1 MFRLQDRQLHIM
13 LLLIIIT
20 GGLFFF
26 LFGVKDSPRLEGGQS
41 VQQLGDFSD
50 GWLYQKKD
58 NTEIVSF
65 PLSFDAKDGDSF
77 LFYHRVPDMTNEN
90 VYLVFQTKRQ
100 PVQVKIDDFVIYESD
115 LQDNRLES
123 YHVVPILPEYHNRSI
138 VLVFNRENQT
148 SLEVPKIYVGNKL
161 QLYGQIARDNMR
173 EIIWGLLL
181 ILVCICM
188 LVTYGFIKNRDV
200 AKNGLLYGSLQGLV
214 IGLLSILQGS
224 FLPLITG
231 WNYGI
236 YMVKICLIV
245 ILAMLHLLVCRCFT
259 YKKRVISLLDIGSL
273 LYLIYFISIMVFQF
287 FGLVRLDTVYTVSK
301 CLYVVTVIGCTVAF
315 CVTVVD
321 YNRQESKPVL
331 YANIT
336 LLAGIII
343 QVVMTVVGRDISFND
358 IFLPVGITVYEL
370 FILVVGL
377 KKALYVKPKEIEL
390 PYSEEEVRKNIIEQI
405 NPNLLFASLHTLQS
419 LIKSGSSNSVKMI
432 YYFSVYLR
440 NNLKAMES
448 QGSTIPFS
456 EELEHI
462 LAYLQLQKTRNGNLK
477 FAIECKVTDFQI
489 PRHSIE
495 PLVENAVKHGIS
507 AKNNAGNIVVRT
519 YMRAEGYAIQIID
532 DGIGFDKKKLKNKS
546 NTSVLRLFS
555 ILENACKAQTEII
568 SHEGKGTVITII
580 LPMLDNDLM
589 EAGEEDINV
598 Y

>member
-1 MFRLQDRQLHIM
+1 
-13 LLLIIIT
+13 
-20 GGLFFF
+20 
-26 LFGVKDSPRLEGGQS
+26 
-41 VQQLGDFSD
+41 
-50 GWLYQKKD
+50 
-58 NTEIVSF
+58 
-65 PLSFDAKDGDSF
+65 
-77 LFYHRVPDMTNEN
+77 
-90 VYLVFQTKRQ
+90 
-100 PVQVKIDDFVIYESD
+100 
-115 LQDNRLES
+115 
-123 YHVVPILPEYHNRSI
+123 
-138 VLVFNRENQT
+138 
-148 SLEVPKIYVGNKL
+148 
-161 QLYGQIARDNMR
+161 
-173 EIIWGLLL
+173 
-181 ILVCICM
+181 
-188 LVTYGFIKNRDV
+188 
-200 AKNGLLYGSLQGLV
+200 
-214 IGLLSILQGS
+214 
-224 FLPLITG
+224 
-231 WNYGI
+231 
-236 YMVKICLIV
+236 
-245 ILAMLHLLVCRCFT
+245 
-259 YKKRVISLLDIGSL
+259 
-273 LYLIYFISIMVFQF
+273 MVFQF

-568 SHEGKGTVITII
+568 SQEGKGTVITII

-589 EAGEEDINV
+589 ETGEEDINV